1 MFPSPQVTQLKIFTN
16 QFAAAFRK
24 RVITPAELAARKAAS
39 KTASKK
45 SVKTEQRRPKQNGSA
60 CESQLW
66 ICHRAQDQRCHSPT
80 TGSSVSGRKSRS
92 SDLNEVS
99 SDVQDTSKL
108 PNLPH
113 LTDMSAGIFLSF
125 SSFLLLLSRSTS
137 PFTHFH
143 S

>member
-1 MFPSPQVTQLKIFTN
+1 MLDVLVCVSFSVLPQVTQLKIFTN

-39 KTASKK
+39 KAAGK
-45 SVKTEQRRPKQNGSA
+45 KTEQRRPKQNSSA

-108 PNLPH
+108 PNLSH
-113 LTDMSAGIFLSF
+113 LTDMSLSLFLVLSF
-125 SSFLLLLSRSTS
+125 T
-137 PFTHFH
+137 TI
-143 S
+143 